1 MEAKQYDTKQPM
13 DQLRNQM
20 WNKKYLEKNENEN
33 MMIQNLQDTAKNSP
47 KEVYSNIIL
56 GNKKKLK

>member
-20 WNKKYLEKNENEN
+20 WNKKYLETNENEN

>member
-1 MEAKQYDTKQPM
+1 M

-20 WNKKYLEKNENEN
+20 WNKKYLETNENEN